1 MTVRL
6 PAVGRIAPPA
16 TSWRALLIVLA
27 AAVLVGALAAFGP
40 LGALGAGAIVT
51 VGALAVVGRGIV
63 RVFLVALGALLIGY
77 AFLGRGLAHVGVG
90 PAYIGEMVLVLAIP
104 AVFVALPR
112 ARFGAL
118 HALLFLF
125 MLWGAVRTVPYIA
138 TYGIDALRDAA
149 TWGYGFFAIAVSIT
163 VGRELL
169 PAIVRTYRR
178 IAFPLVLWVPLA
190 AVLTIV
196 FGNSLPTA
204 PGSDVP
210 IIFFKAG
217 DAGVHLAGIA
227 AFVLLGLYAWDGV
240 RSTVD
245 EIRLWIFWLLGFAVS
260 AAINRGGM
268 VAASMAALAGLFVRR
283 LSRWLVP
290 FAVALT
296 LFASAWLVNPQVD
309 LGIER
314 SISFDQIVQ
323 NFTSIFSSQGTT
335 QTEATKEW
343 RLAWWGTIIDYTI
356 DGPYFWTGKGYGI
369 NLATSD
375 GFVGAGSDLR
385 APHSTTFE
393 VLARSGV
400 PGLILWLSLQGTFA
414 VAMLRAAGRARRR
427 GDQALLALLGWDFV
441 YWAAALVNSSFDVY
455 IGGPQGGIWFWS
467 IFGFG
472 LCLMR
477 LSREDEAV
485 RLEQPTSETDDG
497 APALEPGT
505 ARPGRTVRP
514 APA

>member
-6 PAVGRIAPPA
+6 PALPAPGLPPA
-16 TSWRALLIVLA
+16 SRRALVLVVPL
-27 AAVLVGALAAFGP
+27 AVLVGVLAAVGPMGALAA
-40 LGALGAGAIVT
+40 GALLT

-63 RVFLVALGALLIGY
+63 RVFLVSLGVLLIGY

-90 PAYIGEMVLVLAIP
+90 PAYIGEMVLLLAIP

-112 ARFGAL
+112 ARFSAL
-118 HALLFLF
+118 HGLLFLF
-125 MLWGAVRTVPYIA
+125 MLWGAVCTIPYIS

-163 VGRELL
+163 VGRELV
-169 PAIVRTYRR
+169 PAIVRVYRR
-178 IAFPLVLWVPLA
+178 IAFPIVLWVPVA

-227 AFVLLGLYAWDGV
+227 SFVLLGLYGWHGA
-240 RSTVD
+240 RSTID
-245 EIRLWIFWLLGFAVS
+245 EIRLWIFWLFAFAVS

-268 VAASMAALAGLFVRR
+268 VAASMAALSGLFVRR

-323 NFTSIFSSQGTT
+323 NVTSIFSSQGAT

-343 RLAWWGTIIDYTI
+343 RLAWWGTIIDYTF

-375 GFVGAGSDLR
+375 GFSGAGSDLR

-400 PGLILWLSLQGTFA
+400 PGLILWLSLQGAFA

-427 GDQALLALLGWDFV
+427 GDALLVALLGWDFV

-467 IFGFG
+467 LFGFG
-472 LCLMR
+472 LFLMR
-477 LSREDEAV
+477 LSREDEPVTINAT
-485 RLEQPTSETDDG
+485 EE
-497 APALEPGT
+497 APAPAAPVT
-505 ARPGRTVRP
+505 GRGSGRLRRP
-514 APA
+514 APEPA